1 MKPTQQIVDT
11 RLGKLVIRAEG
22 LEGVEHRIDLL
33 EPQVELPP
41 GMSVDGIAAAI
52 LSVDAESSTQ
62 GFRFR
67 CAWDRSPA
75 SGDPESGECLDAQSW
90 DRDGHRVSIGTEDF
104 DALCH
109 RLPQIGFTE
118 SCYPVSYADDGLTI
132 RVPAIPDLASI
143 SLHFIIA
150 WRSLPDPKDCSTW
163 FAVDIPHAKLATA
176 NKAWVDNR
184 LPRRESEIES

>member
-1 MKPTQQIVDT
+1 MMLTQQIVDT
-11 RLGKLVIRAEG
+11 PLGKLVIRTEG
-22 LEGVEHRIDLL
+22 LEGVEHRIELL

-41 GMSVDGIAAAI
+41 RMSVDGIAAAI
-52 LSVDAESSTQ
+52 LSVDAGAFAQ
-62 GFRFR
+62 GFCFR
-67 CAWDRSPA
+67 CTWERSPT

-109 RLPQIGFTE
+109 RLPQFGFTE

-132 RVPAIPDLASI
+132 HVPAIPDLASI

-150 WRSLPDPKDCSTW
+150 WRSLPDPRDCSTW
-163 FAVDIPHAKLATA
+163 FAVDIPHAKLTTA
-176 NKAWVDNR
+176 SKPQYPTA
-184 LPRRESEIES
+184 